1 MSGLSDDEVNA
12 KLAIIH
18 AQYNIKHGSLK
29 DELPE
34 QKMAIRY
41 LTGSERVLEIGGNI
55 GRNSLII
62 AHLVGDDNV
71 VTLESDPV
79 IAARLTEN
87 RNANGRHFHIEPS
100 ALSAK
105 KLIQKGWVTQP
116 SEVLP
121 NGYKWV
127 NTITWAD
134 LQKKYNIPFDTL
146 VLDCEGAFYYILQ
159 DAPEI
164 LNNITL
170 IIIENDFIG
179 KGHKEYVDQQFKE
192 NGFQRVYYEVHP
204 YLPHN
209 INFFEVWKK

>member
-12 KLAIIH
+12 KLATIH
-18 AQYNIKHGSLK
+18 AQCHIKYGSFQE
-29 DELPE
+29 ELPE
-34 QKMAIRY
+34 QKMAVRY
-41 LTGSERVLEIGGNI
+41 LTGTEKVLEIGGNI

-62 AHLVGDDNV
+62 AHLVGDDNL
-71 VTLESDPV
+71 VTLESDSR
-79 IAARLTEN
+79 IAAQLTEN
-87 RNANGRHFHIEPS
+87 RNNSNRHFHIEAS

-105 KLIQKGWVTQP
+105 SLIQRDWNTQP
-116 SEVLP
+116 SDVLLD
-121 NGYKWV
+121 GYQWV

-164 LNNITL
+164 LNNIRL

-179 KGHKEYVDQQFKE
+179 DGHKEYVREQFKV
-192 NGFQRVYYEVHP
+192 NGFERVYYEVHP
-204 YLPHN
+204 WLAHDV
-209 INFFEVWKK
+209 NFFEVWKK